1 MPSSRGTSI
10 SVIAAISEKQGLV
23 HYKLISGSNNKSTFK
38 DFVIEMVRKV
48 KGEAV
53 VYMDNLT
60 VHHATAV
67 KDAFNDRVRPRYLP
81 KYSCTLNPIEHLWG
95 IVKEKW
101 RRAMLEH
108 IDDLDHLESLE
119 LLNRLLEEQREKC
132 KIIASCHL
140 RPMI

>member
-10 SVIAAISEKQGLV
+10 SFIAAISEKQGLV

-38 DFVIEMVRKV
+38 EFVIEMVRKV

-53 VYMDNLT
+53 VYMDT

-67 KDAFNDRVRPRYLP
+67 KDAFNERVRPRYLP

-119 LLNRLLEEQREKC
+119 LLKSLLEE
-132 KIIASCHL
+132 
-140 RPMI
+140 

>member
-1 MPSSRGTSI
+1 MVLQMPSLRGTSI

-67 KDAFNDRVRPRYLP
+67 KDAFN
-81 KYSCTLNPIEHLWG
+81 
-95 IVKEKW
+95 
-101 RRAMLEH
+101 
-108 IDDLDHLESLE
+108 
-119 LLNRLLEEQREKC
+119 
-132 KIIASCHL
+132 
-140 RPMI
+140 

>member
-1 MPSSRGTSI
+1 M
-10 SVIAAISEKQGLV
+10 V
-23 HYKLISGSNNKSTFK
+23 HYKLISGSNNQSTFK
-38 DFVIEMVRKV
+38 DFIIEMIRKI

-53 VYMDNLT
+53 VYMDNFS

-67 KDAFNDRVRPRYLP
+67 KDCFNYRVLPRYLP

-108 IDDLDHLESLE
+108 LDNLDHLESLK
-119 LLNRLLEEQREKC
+119 LLKSLLEEQREKC
-132 KIIASCHL
+132 KTLASCHL